1 MLYVDSGM
9 SRKGRPQRRQAK
21 PPPEHERGKFSILR
35 WIKKTWAN
43 PAYRF
48 VILFLV
54 YLAIVAVVYPLITN
68 EFYFIVEG
76 MMVGTAQIEGFILG
90 IFSPDTGASGKLV
103 TFKHF
108 PVKIIEE
115 CTGIYEIL
123 IFIAAV
129 MAFPT
134 TIKKKGI
141 GLAFGIP
148 LMYLFNILRI
158 LVLIIVG
165 AYYYEVF
172 DFMHLYFW
180 QVTLILMITS
190 VWVLWILK
198 VVKHEEKTLATDS

>member
-1 MLYVDSGM
+1 MKKRAKKKKKDS
-9 SRKGRPQRRQAK
+9 SPQTRAK
-21 PPPEHERGKFSILR
+21 KKFDPKK
-35 WIKKTWAN
+35 WIKSVWSN

-54 YLAIVAVVYPLITN
+54 YLGVVAVVYPLITN
-68 EFYFIVEG
+68 ELYFIVEG
-76 MMVGTAQIEGFILG
+76 MMIGTAQIEGFVLSA
-90 IFSPDTGASGKLV
+90 FSSSTYASGKV
-103 TFKHF
+103 VSFNGF

-123 IFIAAV
+123 IFIAAI

-134 TIKKKGI
+134 TMKKKGI
-141 GLAFGIP
+141 GLAFGVP
-148 LMYLFNILRI
+148 LMYLFNVVRI
-158 LVLIIVG
+158 LVLVVIG
-165 AYYYEVF
+165 SYYYDIF

-198 VVKHEEKTLATDS
+198 VVRREEKVLAAGS

>member
-1 MLYVDSGM
+1 M
-9 SRKGRPQRRQAK
+9 SRKKKAKAKKAVDPPQSNKIRRLNVRKRLIQA
-21 PPPEHERGKFSILR
+21 
-35 WIKKTWAN
+35 WAN

-48 VILFLV
+48 VFLFLV
-54 YLAIVAVVYPLITN
+54 YLAVVAVAYPLITN
-68 EFYFIVEG
+68 ELYFIVEG
-76 MMVGTAQIEGFILG
+76 MMVVTAQIDGFILA
-90 IFSPDTGASGKLV
+90 IFSSSAHASGKLL
-103 TFKHF
+103 TFGNF

-123 IFIAAV
+123 IFLAAV

-134 TIKKKGI
+134 SLKKKGI

-148 LMYLFNILRI
+148 LMYLFNLVRI
-158 LVLIIVG
+158 LVLVIVG
-165 AYYYEVF
+165 RYHYEVF

-198 VVKHEEKTLATDS
+198 VVKREEKVLATGS